1 MAQDVDGAE
10 LRRALKTAFWRAG
23 GLGVLARSAEGRKQV
38 MDICVQEMLGVLA
51 RGEAPQREKA
61 DS

>member
-1 MAQDVDGAE
+1 MADDTRGAD

-38 MDICVQEMLGVLA
+38 LDICVAEMLGILA
-51 RGEAPQREKA
+51 KGAATLPEKS
-61 DS
+61 DG